1 MSEEN
6 QNQGEVVELEE
17 EIKTENEG
25 IQISDD
31 VVAVIAGVA
40 VSEVPGVAG
49 MAGGFAGGITEVL
62 SGKKNLAKGIKVEVE
77 GTKAKIDVNI
87 IVEYG
92 SRIPDVAFEIQNR
105 VKKAVENMTG
115 LNVEEVNVH
124 VQGVNTD
131 SAKGENKQEEVSE
144 SEVENEEN
152 KWKSEWI
159 SLAFLKVT
167 SSEFLI
173 LSKIFP
179 ETVVKK
185 KRYWYTYSTKKL
197 GGIEMKIL
205 EKITL
210 IIYSNIML
218 ILSIILSLLVF
229 GWLDIGL
236 VGDIVT
242 KIVIGETSGK
252 IVLGLSV
259 IFILLSIKCIFFDS
273 TSREQIKERQ
283 GVLLENES
291 GKLMISKETIENL
304 VNSVALNFQSAEDV
318 TTRVVLDKENNVQV
332 FVNLIVN
339 EEAIIKD
346 LSANL
351 QARIKEKVKTATD
364 LEVKEVNITVK
375 KVAPTQQI
383 EK

>member
-1 MSEEN
+1 
-6 QNQGEVVELEE
+6 
-17 EIKTENEG
+17 
-25 IQISDD
+25 
-31 VVAVIAGVA
+31 
-40 VSEVPGVAG
+40 
-49 MAGGFAGGITEVL
+49 
-62 SGKKNLAKGIKVEVE
+62 
-77 GTKAKIDVNI
+77 
-87 IVEYG
+87 
-92 SRIPDVAFEIQNR
+92 
-105 VKKAVENMTG
+105 
-115 LNVEEVNVH
+115 
-124 VQGVNTD
+124 
-131 SAKGENKQEEVSE
+131 
-144 SEVENEEN
+144 
-152 KWKSEWI
+152 
-159 SLAFLKVT
+159 
-167 SSEFLI
+167 
-173 LSKIFP
+173 
-179 ETVVKK
+179 
-185 KRYWYTYSTKKL
+185 
-197 GGIEMKIL
+197 MKIL

-218 ILSIILSLLVF
+218 VLAVILSLLVF
-229 GWLDIGL
+229 GWLDIKL

-242 KIVIGETSGK
+242 KIVVGETSGK

-259 IFILLSIKCIFFDS
+259 VFILLSIKCIFFDS

-283 GVLLENES
+283 GVLLENEN

-318 TTRVVLDKENNVQV
+318 TTRVVLDKENNVNV

-375 KVAPTQQI
+375 RVASTQQI